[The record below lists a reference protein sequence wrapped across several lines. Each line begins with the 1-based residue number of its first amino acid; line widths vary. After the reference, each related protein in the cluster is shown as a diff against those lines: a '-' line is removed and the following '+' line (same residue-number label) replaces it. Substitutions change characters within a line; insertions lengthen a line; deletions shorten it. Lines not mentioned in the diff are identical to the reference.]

1 MKVLSKTMGSVDV
14 ADEHI
19 INIPNGLFGFEEYT
33 DFALITSEY
42 QPFVWLQ
49 SLQDS
54 ALAFLII
61 DPFIICENYE
71 VDIDD
76 RELAKIGITDPSDI
90 MVFAIVTVPKD
101 GGVITANLQGPLI
114 INKKERKC
122 MQAILTDSKWTTRH
136 NIIEALRKKGD
147 I

>member
-1 MKVLSKTMGSVDV
+1 MKVLSKTMGSVEV
-14 ADEHI
+14 AEEHI
-19 INIPNGLFGFEEYT
+19 INIPQGLFGFEEYT

-49 SLQDS
+49 SLQDN
-54 ALAFLII
+54 ALAFLVI
-61 DPFIICENYE
+61 DPFIICEDYE

-76 RELAKIGITDPSDI
+76 RELAKIGIKDPSDI

-101 GGVITANLQGPLI
+101 GSPITANLQGPLI
-114 INKKERKC
+114 INKRERKC